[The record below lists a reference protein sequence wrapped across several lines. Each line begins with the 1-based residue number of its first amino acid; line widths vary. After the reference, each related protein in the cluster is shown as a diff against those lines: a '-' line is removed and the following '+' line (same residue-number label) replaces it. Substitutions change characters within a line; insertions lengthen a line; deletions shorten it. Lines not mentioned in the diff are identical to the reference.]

1 MLHRTAV
8 GAGCF
13 FSMTDFALY
22 ECLSKPRKKIRE
34 ADLELQRRLR
44 TARQEGQFTSYP
56 LDVEDLQTV
65 EVLER
70 RQQLSKG
77 ELSSIA
83 FAKKTRQAF
92 LTDDQPARALAATEI
107 DEALVQTTPQMLGW
121 LVFIGRLGD
130 SDIAGI
136 VEEHE
141 GLQRPL
147 KPYFIAMYKE
157 GMCHRL
163 ITPTLDE

>member
-1 MLHRTAV
+1 
-8 GAGCF
+8 
-13 FSMTDFALY
+13 MTDFTLY
-22 ECLSKPRKKIRE
+22 ECLGKPRKKIRE

-44 TARQEGQFTSYP
+44 AARQQGQFMSYP

-65 EVLER
+65 EILER

-92 LTDDQPARALAATEI
+92 LTDDQAARALAATEI
-107 DEALVQTTPQMLGW
+107 DEPLVQTTPQMLGW

-130 SDIAGI
+130 SDIGGI
-136 VEEHE
+136 TDEHE
-141 GLQRPL
+141 RLERPL
-147 KPYFIAMYKE
+147 KPYFAAMYKE
-157 GMCHRL
+157 GMCRRL
-163 ITPTLDE
+163 IAATPNR